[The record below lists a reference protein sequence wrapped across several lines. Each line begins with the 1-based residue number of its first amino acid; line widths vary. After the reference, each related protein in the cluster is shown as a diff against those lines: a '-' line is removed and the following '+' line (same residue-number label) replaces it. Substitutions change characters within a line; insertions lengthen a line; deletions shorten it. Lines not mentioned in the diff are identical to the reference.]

1 MTTARATTD
10 TASPLLIRL
19 MPAVFVLL
27 WSTGFVGAK
36 FGLPY
41 APPLTFL
48 AIRFGVVALLLLGW
62 ITVARSPWPAR
73 AQVKHIVVV
82 GFLLHSVYLSG
93 VFVAISWGLE
103 AGTSALIVSVQ
114 PLLVAALAGPLLGE
128 RVTARQW
135 LGLALGLGGVALVVW
150 RKAGLDDAAL
160 GGAAL
165 CLVSLLAITSAVLY
179 QKRFLGKMPLV
190 TGNALQFCV
199 AAVTTTA
206 VALWLEDNR
215 VVWDW
220 HFLFAMGWLVVV
232 LSLGAMALFVLLMRR
247 GAASKVSS
255 LFFLVPPT
263 AALMAWPLFGET
275 LHGLE
280 LAGMALVVC
289 GVALVNLKRG

>member
-1 MTTARATTD
+1 MPPAPSAT
-10 TASPLLIRL
+10 LRL

-36 FGLPY
+36 LGLPY

-48 AIRFGVVALLLLGW
+48 AIRFVVVALLLLAW
-62 ITVARSPWPAR
+62 IALAGSPWPRR
-73 AQVKHIVVV
+73 AQLKHVAVAAL
-82 GFLLHSVYLSG
+82 LLHTIYLGG

-128 RVTARQW
+128 RVTPRQW
-135 LGLALGLGGVALVVW
+135 IGLALGLAGVALVVW
-150 RKAGLDDAAL
+150 RKAGLDEAAL
-160 GGAAL
+160 AGAAL
-165 CLVSLLAITSAVLY
+165 CLVSLIAITAGVLY
-179 QKRFLGKMPLV
+179 QKRFLGDMPLV
-190 TGNALQFCV
+190 TGNAIQFVV
-199 AAVTTTA
+199 AALSTLLL
-206 VALWLEDNR
+206 ALLLEEWR

-220 HFLFAMGWLVVV
+220 RFVFALGWLVVV
-232 LSLGAMALFVLLMRR
+232 LSLGAMALFVLLIRR
-247 GAASKVSS
+247 GAASRVSS

-280 LAGMALVVC
+280 WAGMALVVL
-289 GVALVNLKRG
+289 GVALVNLRRR

>member
-1 MTTARATTD
+1 MPPADTTAGQT
-10 TASPLLIRL
+10 PLLIRL

-48 AIRFGVVALLLLGW
+48 AIRFGVVALLLLAW
-62 ITVARSPWPAR
+62 IALVRSPWPAR
-73 AQVKHIVVV
+73 RQLGHIAVV
-82 GFLLHSVYLSG
+82 GILLHAVYLGG

-128 RVTARQW
+128 RVTRRQW

-150 RKAGLDDAAL
+150 RKAGLDDGAL

-165 CLVSLLAITSAVLY
+165 CLVSLAAITSAVLY
-179 QKRFLGKMPLV
+179 QKRFLQSMPLV
-190 TGNALQFCV
+190 TGNALQFIV
-199 AAVTTTA
+199 AGVLTA
-206 VALWLEDNR
+206 LAAWLLEDNR

-220 HFLFAMGWLVVV
+220 HFLFALGWLVVV

-263 AALMAWPLFGET
+263 AALMAWPLFGKS

>member
-1 MTTARATTD
+1 
-10 TASPLLIRL
+10 

-48 AIRFGVVALLLLGW
+48 ALRFGVVALLLLAW
-62 ITVARSPWPAR
+62 IAVARSPWPAR
-73 AQVKHIVVV
+73 RQLGHIVVV
-82 GFLLHSVYLSG
+82 GILLHAVYLGG

-128 RVTARQW
+128 RVSGRQW
-135 LGLALGLGGVALVVW
+135 LGLALGLAGVALVVW
-150 RKAGLDDAAL
+150 RKAGLDDRAL

-165 CLVSLLAITSAVLY
+165 CLVSLVAITSAVLY
-179 QKRFLGKMPLV
+179 QKRFLQSMPLV
-190 TGNALQFCV
+190 TGNALQFIV
-199 AAVTTTA
+199 AGAATTLA
-206 VALWLEDNR
+206 AWLLEDNR

-220 HFLFAMGWLVVV
+220 HFLFALGWLVVV
-232 LSLGAMALFVLLMRR
+232 LLRR

-263 AALMAWPLFGET
+263 ATLMAWPLFGES